1 MTKSNQGS
9 NMSTATATTVTDV
22 PDIETPEGIEELR
35 QKLEGIDL
43 ELSAIKETF
52 HNAPTSMVDAV
63 KRIMELEMRLEDLSR
78 SVEIAEITGQ
88 LNMVEGFRRSA
99 DECLENKITY
109 KREANGDIKL
119 NVITGQLDPSKLPQ
133 PI

>member
-1 MTKSNQGS
+1 
-9 NMSTATATTVTDV
+9 MSTVTTVADV
-22 PDIETPEGIEELR
+22 PDIETAEGLEELR
-35 QKLEGIDL
+35 EKLKGIEL
-43 ELSAIKETF
+43 EASAISETF
-52 HNAPTSMVDAV
+52 HNAPTSLVDAV

-99 DECLENKITY
+99 DECVENKITY

-119 NVITGQLDPSKLPQ
+119 NVITGQLDPNKLPQ
-133 PI
+133 TI